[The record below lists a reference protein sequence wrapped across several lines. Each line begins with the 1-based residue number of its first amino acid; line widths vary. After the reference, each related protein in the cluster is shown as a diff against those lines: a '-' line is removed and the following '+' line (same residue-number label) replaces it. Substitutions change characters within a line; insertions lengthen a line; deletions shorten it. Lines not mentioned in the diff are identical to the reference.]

1 MTQLPLAAAA
11 NASEHTGDDIL
22 GVNTDSWMNSA
33 ESITY
38 EQYNESEPISSSLMD
53 SDKAQA
59 QDNLDADYGEEHDS
73 IDGYAAT
80 SGLKGLT
87 EFMDF
92 DLKKKKS

>member
-1 MTQLPLAAAA
+1 
-11 NASEHTGDDIL
+11 
-22 GVNTDSWMNSA
+22 MNVA

-38 EQYNESEPISSSLMD
+38 EQYDNNNEPISSGMMS

-59 QDNLDADYGEEHDS
+59 QDESSDSSYGDDNDS

-92 DLKKKKS
+92 DLKRKKS